1 MFTYAEQMNILL
13 CYDCLF
19 VCFHMSSQTSE
30 IYFLILYYFFVFD
43 VYI

>member
-1 MFTYAEQMNILL
+1 MFTDEERMNVLL
-13 CYDCLF
+13 CYDCLC

-30 IYFLILYYFFVFD
+30 IYFLILYYFLVFD